1 MIVLLPMLNSCLT
14 SKNTINN
21 DYCQLYTPLTDELPK
36 SVIEYVKKTSESI
49 ESKNWT
55 SKSLT
60 PEEEF
65 AEIMIDHTA
74 KHDKKY
80 YLKNCD
86 N

>member
-1 MIVLLPMLNSCLT
+1 LT
-14 SKNTINN
+14 SKNTTNN
-21 DYCQLYTPLTDELPK
+21 DYCQLYNPLTDELPK

-49 ESKNWT
+49 ENKNWT
-55 SKSLT
+55 SKPLT
-60 PEEEF
+60 AEEEF
-65 AEIMIDHTA
+65 LEIMINHTA